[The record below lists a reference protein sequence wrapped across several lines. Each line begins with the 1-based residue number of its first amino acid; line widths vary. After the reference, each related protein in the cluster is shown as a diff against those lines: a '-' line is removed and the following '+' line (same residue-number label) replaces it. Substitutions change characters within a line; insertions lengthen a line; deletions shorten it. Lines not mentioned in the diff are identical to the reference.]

1 MQIKNV
7 IYDGRIDLCDLLR
20 STGFSDNSR
29 LLIQVFAGIG
39 DPEQIRRIQRLV
51 GEYFPHAALI
61 GATSAG
67 EILDGR
73 LQEKSVLFSF
83 CQFENTE
90 LQVVVAAGA
99 ADSSALGEQVG
110 AHFQHYPPRLLLTFA
125 NARSVNGEDYVK
137 GIGRLCPDMIIA
149 GGLAGDLLLHDQG
162 YVFNHDCI
170 TGEGAVAVA
179 LYSDSLQVQNRY
191 SLDWVPLGKELRIT
205 HADKNRVYTIEDI
218 PAAEVYARYLGQES
232 TELLPVLGVHFP
244 LIRTHQGIC
253 VAHAC
258 IAKNPDGSLDF
269 MGNMETGAY
278 VRFGIGDTGTMLA
291 SAARHCREL
300 AEWNPEGLFVFS
312 CQARKLLMQSLVD
325 KEIDHIHSVAP
336 MAGFFTSGEFF
347 SLPSGNEFFNY
358 TLTVLALREGEAR
371 GKAQPCPEVEIEVN
385 PVFKALTHL
394 VNVTARELETLA
406 GTDQLTGLYNRRSA
420 QEQLCKALE
429 SSRRYGHS
437 LVLIMFDVDHFKR
450 INDSLGHHMGD
461 LALREVTRITRDV
474 IRRTDVFGRWGG
486 EEFLLIC
493 SETGRE
499 GGLELAERIRHGVE
513 CAAGQALRETTI
525 SVGIT
530 VSLPNDTV
538 DDLLRR
544 VDEALY
550 LSKKSGRNQVSCL

>member
-7 IYDGRIDLCDLLR
+7 IYDGRTDLCDLLQ
-20 STGFSDNSR
+20 STGFTDNGR
-29 LLIQVFAGIG
+29 LLIQVFSGID
-39 DPEQIRRIQRLV
+39 DPAQIGRIQILV

-83 CQFENTE
+83 CQFEDTE
-90 LQVVVAAGA
+90 LQVVAAEA
-99 ADSSALGEQVG
+99 THSSALGEQIG
-110 AHFQHYPPRLLLTFA
+110 AHFRHYPPRLLLTFA
-125 NARSVNGEDYVK
+125 NAHSVNGEDFVK

-149 GGLAGDLLLHDQG
+149 GGLAGNLLLHDQG
-162 YVFNHDCI
+162 YVFNHDFI
-170 TGEGAVAVA
+170 SSEGAVAVA

-205 HADKNRVYTIEDI
+205 HAEKNRVYTIEDI
-218 PAAEVYARYLGQES
+218 PAAEIYARYLGRGS
-232 TELLPVLGVHFP
+232 SELLPVLGVHFP
-244 LIRTHQGIC
+244 LIKAHQGTS
-253 VAHAC
+253 VAHTC

-269 MGNMETGAY
+269 MGNMETGTY
-278 VRFGIGDTGTMLA
+278 VRFGIGDTSTMLA
-291 SAARHCREL
+291 SAAGHCREL
-300 AEWNPEGLFVFS
+300 SEWNPQGLLVFS

-325 KEIDHIHSVAP
+325 KEIGHIHNVAP

-347 SLPSGNEFFNY
+347 SLPRGNEFFNY
-358 TLTVLALREGEAR
+358 TLTVLALREGPAR
-371 GKAQPCPEVEIEVN
+371 GGRQTCPEVEIEVN

-406 GTDQLTGLYNRRSA
+406 GTDQLTGLCNRRSV

-429 SSRRYGHS
+429 SSRRYGHP
-437 LVLIMFDVDHFKR
+437 LVLIMFDVDHFKQ

-461 LALREVTRITRDV
+461 LALREVTRITREM

-493 SETGRE
+493 SETAHQ

-513 CAAGQALRETTI
+513 RGRPPAL
-525 SVGIT
+525 
-530 VSLPNDTV
+530 
-538 DDLLRR
+538 DL
-544 VDEALY
+544 EAE
-550 LSKKSGRNQVSCL
+550 